1 MITKQTIMDAYLFLR
16 KNNNT
21 IPDETL
27 DFIRDVSL
35 TAYEKMKVGQIEP
48 LVMLR
53 TELEEEI
60 IDLTKESLHPM
71 NTEIYTERAEAKLNQ
86 TARIILMIDKL
97 LGATAAEF

>member
-1 MITKQTIMDAYLFLR
+1 MKMITKQTIMDAYLFLR

-48 LVMLR
+48 QVIKTEADTVNTVNLR
-53 TELEEEI
+53 
-60 IDLTKESLHPM
+60 
-71 NTEIYTERAEAKLNQ
+71 
-86 TARIILMIDKL
+86 
-97 LGATAAEF
+97 